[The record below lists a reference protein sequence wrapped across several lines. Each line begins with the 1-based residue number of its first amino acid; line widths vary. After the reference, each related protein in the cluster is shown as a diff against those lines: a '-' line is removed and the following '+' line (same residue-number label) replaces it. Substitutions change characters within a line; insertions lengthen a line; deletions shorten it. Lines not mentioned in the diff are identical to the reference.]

1 MSRRA
6 TSRRVT
12 SRRVTSVLAIIAG
25 SVLLTIAFFRVI
37 RYMTPGSKPLGEGLQ
52 ISFPA
57 DGFSE
62 SARRAF
68 MDSDF
73 RVVTDVRAL
82 PSPVLQT
89 FTEKG
94 GLRLL
99 MANPGQKFEVT
110 DVLDATLPRERLI
123 FAGVAG
129 GKCFVHYEK
138 GGYTHSYIIEIFGP
152 TSTGKVGPLYGGYC
166 DAPATNFQDLRS
178 LLIHGGCSH
187 QIVSR

>member
-1 MSRRA
+1 
-6 TSRRVT
+6 
-12 SRRVTSVLAIIAG
+12 
-25 SVLLTIAFFRVI
+25 
-37 RYMTPGSKPLGEGLQ
+37 MTPDSKPLGEGPQ

-73 RVVTDVRAL
+73 RVVTDVRVL
-82 PSPVLQT
+82 PGSVLRT
-89 FTEKG
+89 FTEEG
-94 GLRLL
+94 GSRLL
-99 MANPGQKFEVT
+99 IANPGQKFEVT
-110 DVLDATLPRERLI
+110 DDILDASVPRERLI

-129 GKCFVHYEK
+129 DKCFVHYEM
-138 GGYTHSYIIEIFGP
+138 GGYVHSYTLEIFGP

-178 LLIHGGCSH
+178 LLTNGGCSH
-187 QIVSR
+187 PMISR